1 MTEVKKRLL
10 SGMRPTGRLHL
21 GHSRV
26 VQNWIDLA
34 DEYEA
39 YYFTA
44 DWHAITTAWDSTDM
58 LRENKRQIVI
68 ELKYVDGK
76 SVIEGIERVSKCS
89 CRVHCGSREIPRVRN
104 GLGIVVLSTP
114 KGIMSGRK
122 AVKENV
128 GGEILCRV
136 W

>member
-1 MTEVKKRLL
+1 M
-10 SGMRPTGRLHL
+10 SMQDP
-21 GHSRV
+21 
-26 VQNWIDLA
+26 IA
-34 DEYEA
+34 
-39 YYFTA
+39 
-44 DWHAITTAWDSTDM
+44 DM
-58 LRENKRQIVI
+58 LTRIRNAAAAGLNKVAIPLSKEKKAIAEVLKDEGYLNSVSVEGEGVKSQIVV
-68 ELKYVDGK
+68 ELKFAGEQP
-76 SVIEGIERVSKCS
+76 VIEGIERVSRSS

-122 AVKENV
+122 AAAENV

>member
-1 MTEVKKRLL
+1 MQD
-10 SGMRPTGRLHL
+10 P
-21 GHSRV
+21 
-26 VQNWIDLA
+26 IA
-34 DEYEA
+34 
-39 YYFTA
+39 
-44 DWHAITTAWDSTDM
+44 DM
-58 LRENKRQIVI
+58 LTRIRNAAAAGLEKVAIPLSKEKKAIAEVLMEEGYLSAVSVEGEGVKAQVVV
-68 ELKYVDGK
+68 ELKYVGTK
-76 SVIEGIERVSKCS
+76 AVIEGIERVSKSS

-122 AVKENV
+122 AAKENV